1 MLLFRN
7 NLTTKVVELHWN

>member
-7 NLTTKVVELHWN
+7 NLTTKFVELH